1 MKKTV
6 SVFTAFIIML
16 SLFACS
22 SKPKAALTI
31 EKTEISEEIYAYFLD
46 KVTANPGQYSLDEKA
61 SKEDLCAAATKE
73 CSIYTA
79 INTEFRDM
87 GLNLSAA
94 EKAEISATVNNLW
107 LRSEKHYKSIG
118 VSKQTLNKAQTAEA
132 YEKAIFSA
140 KYDKGPG
147 NASAEAKIK
156 DYFYSNYISFQT
168 VCAYFTSPDGSTPLT
183 QLQKNEL
190 VALFKTFASDK
201 STETEFAD
209 TLTAAGYTSSGSVLL
224 KKGSD
229 GYPEG
234 FYEKAVVQAPG
245 TVQIIEFDDCIFAVY
260 KEDLKDKGEAI
271 YSNYRSAC
279 ISDLYSAEQEAYIE
293 SRISE
298 YKVAENGSVIS
309 DVYEK
314 IIGK

>member
-1 MKKTV
+1 MKKTF
-6 SVFTAFIIML
+6 SVFTAFIIIL
-16 SLFACS
+16 SLFGCS
-22 SKPKAALTI
+22 SPPKTALTI
-31 EKTEISEEIYAYFLD
+31 EKTDISEEVYAYFLD

-61 SKEDLCAAATKE
+61 SKKDLCDTAAKE

-87 GLNLSAA
+87 GLTLSAA
-94 EKAEISATVNNLW
+94 EKAEISATVNNIW

-118 VSKQTLNKAQTAEA
+118 VSKQTLNKAKTAEA
-132 YEKAIFSA
+132 YENAIFTA

-147 NASAEAKIK
+147 NAAAEAKIK

-190 VALFKTFASDK
+190 TALFKTFASDK

-209 TLTAAGYTSSGSVLL
+209 ALTAAGYTSSGSVLL

-234 FYEKAVVQAPG
+234 FYEKTASQVPG
-245 TVQIIEFDDCIFAVY
+245 TVQIIEFDDCIFAVF
-260 KEDLKDKGEAI
+260 KEELKDKGEGI

-279 ISDLYSAEQEAYIE
+279 ISDLYSAEHKAYIE
-293 SRISE
+293 TCISE
-298 YKVAENGSVIS
+298 YKVSENGSVIS
-309 DVYEK
+309 DVYER
-314 IIGK
+314 ITGK